1 MDIKKAFQLFLPE
14 LKLNRSLRILIMANT
29 ILVFVFGLF
38 VPFYAV
44 FIEQIGGNIATAGLT
59 WALFM
64 IVAGILILLFSRWE
78 MRVKEQELL
87 LATGYVIRG
96 IVFISYAFMDSMAQL
111 LVTQVLWGI
120 GMALGAPAFDSLY
133 STHTDKDDSIQQW
146 GSWEGIASISSGCA
160 ALVGGI
166 LIQEFGYTV
175 IFLSMAIICFLLG
188 FYIWR
193 LPREVL

>member
-1 MDIKKAFQLFLPE
+1 MDIKKAFRLFLPE

-38 VPFYAV
+38 VPFYAI
-44 FIEQIGGNIATAGLT
+44 FIQGMGGNVATAGLT

-87 LATGYVIRG
+87 LAMGYIIRG
-96 IVFISYAFMDSMAQL
+96 VVFISYAFMGSMSQL
-111 LVTQVLWGI
+111 LVTQVLWGV
-120 GMALGAPAFDSLY
+120 GMALGAPAFDSIY
-133 STHTDKDDSIQQW
+133 SAHTDKDDSIQQW
-146 GSWEGIASISSGCA
+146 GSWEGIASIASGCA

-166 LIQEFGYTV
+166 LIQEFGYTSV
-175 IFLSMAIICFLLG
+175 FLSMAIICFLLG
-188 FYIWR
+188 IYIWR